1 MAALRPPSLGRSW
14 PVAAM
19 LALFALF
26 LLVHGMLWTPLR
38 KRYDTALTRAGSL
51 GAVLDLTHGG
61 VPAAMPPRVY
71 ALLMENSGTA
81 TEVDNRAQA
90 GTLAADAVQ
99 RLPSLASQAGLDV
112 VVAEPGAVTQQPGWN
127 QVRAHVRMHG
137 SWGEALAFLDL
148 LARGGGL
155 YTIER
160 LAVTPTAATGCD
172 VEVWATRTT
181 LKRRRAGS

>member
-1 MAALRPPSLGRSW
+1 MAALRPASLGRSW
-14 PVAAM
+14 PVFAT
-19 LALFALF
+19 LALLALF
-26 LLVHGMLWTPLR
+26 LLVHATVWTPLL
-38 KRYDTALTRAGSL
+38 KRYDAALARAGSL
-51 GAVLDLTHGG
+51 GAVLDPEHAGL
-61 VPAAMPPRVY
+61 PAAMPPRVY

-99 RLPSLASQAGLDV
+99 RLSSFASQAGLDV
-112 VVAEPGAVTQQPGWN
+112 VVAEPGPVTQQPGWN

-137 SWGEALAFLDL
+137 SWSEALAFLDL

-155 YTIER
+155 YTVER

-181 LKRRRAGS
+181 LKRRRAGL